1 MKTKKII
8 KVLEAEKQR
17 HVKSARECGYSKYD
31 KNDDIDGLPA
41 AALKAAIKKLKD
53 YENLKEKYE
62 ILEKQ
67 WDEFEQRLFR

>member
-8 KVLEAEKQR
+8 KVLKAEKKKY
-17 HVKSARECGYSKYD
+17 VKNAKECGYSKYD
-31 KNDDIDGLPA
+31 KNDDIYGLPA

-62 ILEKQ
+62 SLQKQ